1 MPEREDRP
9 RLLWVTEE
17 APDHTGGG
25 GSIRQAYLFDAL
37 AAVFAVDLLVAGVV
51 RDERVRA
58 AAASVIEVGAGARL
72 WTERPI
78 GRRLL
83 GLAITLGSRYPLHA
97 YLSAPRRRALAREI
111 GRRRERYAAV
121 CVEHEALV
129 PLLPQPRPERWIVT
143 LHALYSEII
152 RCELGLADRGYQ
164 RWFWRR
170 ELRKAHRLER
180 EALDYELCV
189 VCSRE
194 DAEALARVGGGSR
207 ESITVI
213 PNGVDL
219 DRLRP
224 TPVPTEPRV
233 LFPATLSY
241 QPNAEA
247 AVWFCTEIWPRIRAA
262 VPDAAVVLAGRAPG
276 PTVRELGRL
285 PGVTVHADVPSM
297 TPYFE
302 AARVVVVPV
311 RVGAG
316 TRLKALDAMAM
327 ARPVVGT
334 TIGLEGLRIVEDRQ
348 AFVADTPEAF
358 AAAVVETLQSDEL
371 ARAMGAAGRDH
382 VERGFGWD
390 RIGQEFTTAVSE
402 LARDH
407 GTAVPG
413 DTARYTS

>member
-1 MPEREDRP
+1 MPDRADRP
-9 RLLWVTEE
+9 RVLWVTED

-25 GSIRQAYLFDAL
+25 GSIRQAYLLDAL
-37 AAVFAVDLLVAGVV
+37 SSAFSVDLVVAGVV
-51 RDERVRA
+51 RDERVRST
-58 AAASVIEVGAGARL
+58 AASITEVGAGERL
-72 WTERPI
+72 WTEHPV
-78 GRRLL
+78 GRRGL

-97 YLSAPRRRALAREI
+97 YLSAPRRQALAREI
-111 GRRRERYAAV
+111 GRRRARYSVV
-121 CVEHEALV
+121 CVEHESLV
-129 PLLPQPRPERWIVT
+129 PLLPQPRTERWIVT

-152 RCELGLADRGYQ
+152 RRELELAARPYQ

-170 ELRKAHRLER
+170 ELQKAARLER
-180 EALDYELCV
+180 HALRYDRCL
-189 VCSRE
+189 VCSAE
-194 DAEALARVGGGSR
+194 DAEALARVAGGSGD
-207 ESITVI
+207 STTVI

-224 TPVPTEPRV
+224 APIPIEPRV

-241 QPNAEA
+241 QPNVEA
-247 AVWFCTEIWPRIRAA
+247 AVWFCTEIWPRISAA
-262 VPDAAVVLAGRAPG
+262 LPDATLVLAGRAPG
-276 PTVRELGRL
+276 PVVRQLGRL
-285 PGVTVHADVPSM
+285 PGVSVHADVPSM

-334 TIGLEGLRIVEDRQ
+334 TIGLEGLGILDGRQ

-358 AAAVVETLQSDEL
+358 AAAVLKTLRSDDV

-382 VERGFGWD
+382 VEGGFGWD
-390 RIGQEFTTAVSE
+390 RIGQQFAAAVSE
-402 LARDH
+402 LAGH

-413 DTARYTS
+413 DTAR